1 MPSTPEEL
9 LKRLA
14 ATPEYTYPLELLTE
28 IRDRLPE
35 MIPALLTVLQDA
47 RQFPDDFSDRTSA
60 WMQPMFAAYF
70 LAEAREKAAY
80 RPLIALLNLPSD
92 DVDVLFGEMITGDM
106 GRILASVFDGDE
118 QPLRDL
124 VENPEVPEFVR
135 SCCGLGPYLCLL
147 HNQLLTAEAVS
158 GYFTELMRGRLADQN
173 QIVWSS
179 LASHCGDL
187 GFAHLIPDIQAAYGA
202 GWCDPMFD
210 HEENVVLHAGNGGN
224 PRWQRDAELIGD
236 TIELT
241 RHWHCFKP
249 KPLTQPSS
257 RRGNI
262 KTPQFFTPTSS
273 SNMRST
279 PKIGRNDPCPCAS
292 GKKYKKCCGA

>member
-14 ATPEYTYPLELLTE
+14 ATPEYTYPLVLLTE

-80 RPLIALLNLPSD
+80 RPLITLLNLPSD

-124 VENPEVPEFVR
+124 VENPEVPEYVR
-135 SCCGLGPYLCLL
+135 ACCGLGPYLCLL

-158 GYFTELMRGRLADQN
+158 GYFTELMRGTACR
-173 QIVWSS
+173 
-179 LASHCGDL
+179 
-187 GFAHLIPDIQAAYGA
+187 
-202 GWCDPMFD
+202 
-210 HEENVVLHAGNGGN
+210 
-224 PRWQRDAELIGD
+224 
-236 TIELT
+236 
-241 RHWHCFKP
+241 P
-249 KPLTQPSS
+249 KPGRLEQPRIPLRRFGLRPPHPRYPS
-257 RRGNI
+257 RLPRRLVR
-262 KTPQFFTPTSS
+262 PHV
-273 SNMRST
+273 RS
-279 PKIGRNDPCPCAS
+279 
-292 GKKYKKCCGA
+292 